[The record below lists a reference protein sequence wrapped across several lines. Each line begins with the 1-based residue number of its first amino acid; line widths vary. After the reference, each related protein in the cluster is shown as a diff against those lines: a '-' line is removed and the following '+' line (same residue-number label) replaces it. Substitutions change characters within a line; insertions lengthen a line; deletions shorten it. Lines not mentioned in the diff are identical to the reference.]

1 MFYTFTEK
9 KEIKDMFDS
18 VEEELNKLR
27 NRIELLE
34 NSNDVLLKQAVV
46 KAKKAAVAPYGLKKD
61 GTPRK
66 KPGRP
71 LKEF

>member
-1 MFYTFTEK
+1 MFYTSTEK
-9 KEIKDMFDS
+9 KAIKDAFDY

-34 NSNDVLLKQAVV
+34 NSNNVLLKQAVV
-46 KAKKAAVAPYGLKKD
+46 KAKKAAAAPYGLKKD

-71 LKEF
+71 VGFF

>member
-1 MFYTFTEK
+1 MFYTGKEK
-9 KEIKDMFDS
+9 VRLEAKFF
-18 VEEELNKLR
+18 ELQDQIFNLR
-27 NRIELLE
+27 NRVELLE
-34 NSNDVLLKQAVV
+34 NSNNVLLKQAVV